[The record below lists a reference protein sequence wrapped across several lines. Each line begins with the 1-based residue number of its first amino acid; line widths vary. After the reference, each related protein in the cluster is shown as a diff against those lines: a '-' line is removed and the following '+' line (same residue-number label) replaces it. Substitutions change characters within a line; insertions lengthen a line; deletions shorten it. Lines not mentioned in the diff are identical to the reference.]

1 MVHKNLVTWHPLSV
15 ARVSRAEGTASRV
28 LAIPSVIICG
38 MGRRFPY
45 KRVTVLGLGRT
56 GRALVSTLAP
66 RGIEIF
72 LSEARMLG
80 DEGRAFLSSYKVR
93 FEEGGHTERALDCD
107 LLVPSPGVPSQAPVL
122 AEARSREIPIRSE
135 VELAHWLGRPRRLI
149 AVTGTNGKSTTC
161 EVLGAILRAAGLSP
175 VVAGNIGRAAIGT
188 VEEVKGRPW
197 VLEVSSYQ
205 LEWTERFSPDV
216 AVWLNFA
223 PDHLDHHR
231 TLGAYF
237 AAKARIL
244 ARPSSEGAVLPPEIL
259 VRLAPRGGA
268 LDYTRTELPRGFG
281 EGLPPHLLLNLKAAW
296 TAASLAFPELSARPP
311 SYQAIRP
318 AIRQPHR
325 LELVGSCRGIPF
337 IDDSKATNAHA
348 TAAALQAAQG
358 PVVLILGGR
367 YKGAGYEVLQGLLR
381 ERVRRCILIGES
393 QDILAGLLSAW
404 GIPHERAEGPLDAL
418 QRAYAASL
426 PGDSVFLSP
435 ACASF
440 DQFRDFAH
448 RGEAF
453 RRAFAHLSPDRRTIR
468 TPSPE
473 P

>member
-1 MVHKNLVTWHPLSV
+1 
-15 ARVSRAEGTASRV
+15 
-28 LAIPSVIICG
+28 
-38 MGRRFPY
+38 MGRGFPY
-45 KRVTVLGLGRT
+45 QRVTVLGLGRT

-72 LSEARMLG
+72 LSEARMLAREERG
-80 DEGRAFLSSYKVR
+80 FLSAHKVR

-122 AEARSREIPIRSE
+122 AAARRKGIPIRSE
-135 VELAHWLGRPRRLI
+135 VELAYWLARPRKLI

-188 VEEVKGRPW
+188 VDEVTDRPW

-205 LEWTERFSPDV
+205 LEWTEGFSPDV

-244 ARPSSEGAVLPPEIL
+244 AHPLTEGAVLSPELL
-259 VRLAPRGGA
+259 VRLAPHGGA
-268 LDYTRTELPRGFG
+268 LDYTCTDLPQGFG
-281 EGLPPHLLLNLKAAW
+281 EGLPLPLLLDLKAAW
-296 TAASLAFPELSARPP
+296 TAASLAFPELSVRPP
-311 SYQAIRP
+311 SYQEIQP

-325 LELVGSCRGIPF
+325 LELVGEFRGITF

-348 TAAALQAAQG
+348 TAAALQATQG

-367 YKGAGYEVLQGLLR
+367 YKGAGYEVLEGLLR
-381 ERVRRCILIGES
+381 ERVRRCVLIGES
-393 QDILAGLLSAW
+393 RDLLAGLLSAW
-404 GIPHERAEGPLDAL
+404 GIPYERAEGPFDAL
-418 QRAYAASL
+418 QRAYAASQ
-426 PGDSVFLSP
+426 PGDVVLLSP

-448 RGEAF
+448 RGETF
-453 RRAFAHLSPDRRTIR
+453 RRAFARLSSDRRTVR
-468 TPSPE
+468 TCFPE